1 MNKIRTYR
9 DSKEIPVRIIERI
22 ETTGD
27 FFYMIKGYDY
37 GDEPNA
43 DLEELKKQFEY
54 IFENFII
61 EINTKNIDIV
71 QYGKIA
77 SYTLQLDLL
86 IVVYQYISLKI
97 QEIKISSKINRDV
110 DLSLMDEMISSLKI
124 QKDNDLEKQL
134 EIIEARIN
142 KNKNA
147 IEDAKSKL
155 KLSEKDTKHEKQSIY
170 DILINVGI
178 ILDKQL
184 NPDIVTLYEL
194 GKLQELA
201 IKKIEA
207 EQKNISN
214 G

>member
-1 MNKIRTYR
+1 MDKIRIYR

-37 GDEPNA
+37 GDEPKA
-43 DLEELKKQFEY
+43 DVNQLKKQFED

-61 EINTKNIDIV
+61 EINSKHIDIV

-77 SYTLQLDLL
+77 SASLELDLL
-86 IVVYQYISLKI
+86 MIVYQFISLKI
-97 QEIKISSKINRDV
+97 REIKISFILNREV
-110 DLSLMDEMISSLKI
+110 DLSVLDDMLSNLKI
-124 QKDNDLEKQL
+124 QKHNNLEKQL

-147 IEDAKSKL
+147 IEDAKGKL
-155 KLSEKDTKHEKQSIY
+155 KLNEKDKKTEKQSIY

-178 ILDKQL
+178 VLDKQL
-184 NPDIVTLYEL
+184 NPDVVTLYEL

-201 IKKIEA
+201 IRKIEA
-207 EQKNISN
+207 EQKNIS
-214 G
+214 

>member
-22 ETTGD
+22 ETTRD

-43 DLEELKKQFEY
+43 DVNQLKKQFED
-54 IFENFII
+54 IFENFIV
-61 EINTKNIDIV
+61 EINSKHIDII

-77 SYTLQLDLL
+77 SASLELDLL
-86 IVVYQYISLKI
+86 MIVYQFILLKI
-97 QEIKISSKINRDV
+97 REIKISSTLNREV
-110 DLSLMDEMISSLKI
+110 DLSVLDDMLSNLKI
-124 QKDNDLEKQL
+124 QKHNDIEKQL
-134 EIIEARIN
+134 EILEARIN
-142 KNKNA
+142 KNKNI
-147 IEDAKSKL
+147 IEDAKGKL
-155 KLSEKDTKHEKQSIY
+155 KLNEKDTKAEKQSIY

-184 NPDIVTLYEL
+184 NPEVVTLYEL

-201 IKKIEA
+201 IRKIEA
-207 EQKNISN
+207 EQKNIS
-214 G
+214 

>member
-1 MNKIRTYR
+1 MDKIRIYR

-27 FFYMIKGYDY
+27 FFYMVKGYDY

-43 DLEELKKQFEY
+43 DLEQLKKQFED

-61 EINTKNIDIV
+61 EINSKHIDIV

-77 SYTLQLDLL
+77 SASLELDLL
-86 IVVYQYISLKI
+86 MIVYQFILLKI
-97 QEIKISSKINRDV
+97 REIKISSSLNREV
-110 DLSLMDEMISSLKI
+110 DLSVLDDMLSNLKI
-124 QKDNDLEKQL
+124 QKHNDLEKQL

-147 IEDAKSKL
+147 IEDAKGKL
-155 KLSEKDTKHEKQSIY
+155 KLNEKDTKAEKQSIY

-184 NPDIVTLYEL
+184 NPEVVTLYEL

-207 EQKNISN
+207 EQKNIP
-214 G
+214 

>member
-1 MNKIRTYR
+1 MDKIRIYR

-43 DLEELKKQFEY
+43 DVNQLKKQFED

-61 EINTKNIDIV
+61 EINSKHIDIV

-77 SYTLQLDLL
+77 SASLELDLL
-86 IVVYQYISLKI
+86 MIVYQFIVLKI
-97 QEIKISSKINRDV
+97 REIKISFSLNRDV
-110 DLSLMDEMISSLKI
+110 DLSVLDDMLSNLKI
-124 QKDNDLEKQL
+124 QKHNDLEKQL

-147 IEDAKSKL
+147 IEDAKGKL
-155 KLSEKDTKHEKQSIY
+155 KLNEKDTKAEKQSVY

-184 NPDIVTLYEL
+184 NPEVVTLYEL

-207 EQKNISN
+207 EQKNIS
-214 G
+214 

>member
-1 MNKIRTYR
+1 MDKIRIYR

-37 GDEPNA
+37 GDEPNV
-43 DLEELKKQFEY
+43 DVNQLKKQFED

-61 EINTKNIDIV
+61 EINSKHIDIV

-77 SYTLQLDLL
+77 SASLELDLL
-86 IVVYQYISLKI
+86 MIVYQFIVLKI
-97 QEIKISSKINRDV
+97 REIKISFSLNRDV
-110 DLSLMDEMISSLKI
+110 DLSVLDDMLSNLKI
-124 QKDNDLEKQL
+124 QKHNDLEKQL

-147 IEDAKSKL
+147 IEDAKGKL
-155 KLSEKDTKHEKQSIY
+155 KLNEKDTKAEKQSVY

-184 NPDIVTLYEL
+184 NPEVVTLYEL

-207 EQKNISN
+207 EQKNIS
-214 G
+214 

>member
-43 DLEELKKQFEY
+43 DVNQLKKQFED
-54 IFENFII
+54 IFENFIV
-61 EINTKNIDIV
+61 EINSKHIDIV

-77 SYTLQLDLL
+77 SASLELDLL
-86 IVVYQYISLKI
+86 MIVYQFILLKI
-97 QEIKISSKINRDV
+97 REIKISSNLNREV
-110 DLSLMDEMISSLKI
+110 DLSVLDDMLSNLKI
-124 QKDNDLEKQL
+124 QKHNDLEKQL
-134 EIIEARIN
+134 EILEARIN
-142 KNKNA
+142 KNKNI
-147 IEDAKSKL
+147 IEDAKGKL
-155 KLSEKDTKHEKQSIY
+155 KLNEKDTKVEKQSIY

-178 ILDKQL
+178 VLDKQL
-184 NPDIVTLYEL
+184 NPEVVTLYEL

-207 EQKNISN
+207 EQKNIS
-214 G
+214 

>member
-1 MNKIRTYR
+1 MDKIRIYR

-43 DLEELKKQFEY
+43 DVNLLKKQFED

-61 EINTKNIDIV
+61 EINSKHIDIV

-77 SYTLQLDLL
+77 SASLELDLL
-86 IVVYQYISLKI
+86 MVVYQFISLKI
-97 QEIKISSKINRDV
+97 QEIKISFSLNREV
-110 DLSLMDEMISSLKI
+110 DLSVLDGMLSNLKI
-124 QKDNDLEKQL
+124 QKHNDLEKQL
-134 EIIEARIN
+134 EILEARIN

-147 IEDAKSKL
+147 IEDAKGKL
-155 KLSEKDTKHEKQSIY
+155 KLNEKDKKTEKQSIY

-184 NPDIVTLYEL
+184 NPEVVTLYEL

-207 EQKNISN
+207 EQKNIS
-214 G
+214 

>member
-1 MNKIRTYR
+1 MEKIKIYR

-37 GDEPNA
+37 GDEPKA
-43 DLEELKKQFEY
+43 DLEQLKKQFED

-61 EINTKNIDIV
+61 EINSKNIDIV

-77 SYTLQLDLL
+77 SYTLQLDSL
-86 IVVYQYISLKI
+86 IVVYQYIYLKI
-97 QEIKISSKINRDV
+97 QEIKISSRINRYV
-110 DLSLMDEMISSLKI
+110 DLSLMDEMISYLKI

-155 KLSEKDTKHEKQSIY
+155 KLNEKDTKHEKQSIY

-178 ILDKQL
+178 ILNKQL

-194 GKLQELA
+194 GKLRDLA
-201 IKKIEA
+201 IKKIES
-207 EQKNISN
+207 EQKNVT
-214 G
+214 

>member
-1 MNKIRTYR
+1 MNKIRIYR

-43 DLEELKKQFEY
+43 DVNQLKKQFED

-61 EINTKNIDIV
+61 EINSKHIDIV

-77 SYTLQLDLL
+77 SASLELDLL
-86 IVVYQYISLKI
+86 MIVYQFIVLKI
-97 QEIKISSKINRDV
+97 REIKISFSLNREV
-110 DLSLMDEMISSLKI
+110 DLSVLDDMLSNLKI
-124 QKDNDLEKQL
+124 QKHNDLEKQL

-147 IEDAKSKL
+147 IEDAKGKL
-155 KLSEKDTKHEKQSIY
+155 KLNEKDTKAEKQSVY

-184 NPDIVTLYEL
+184 NPEVVTLYEL

-207 EQKNISN
+207 EQKNIS
-214 G
+214 

>member
-1 MNKIRTYR
+1 MDKIRIYR

-43 DLEELKKQFEY
+43 DVNQLKKQFED

-61 EINTKNIDIV
+61 EINSKHIDIV

-77 SYTLQLDLL
+77 SASLELELL
-86 IVVYQYISLKI
+86 MIVYQFISLKI
-97 QEIKISSKINRDV
+97 REIKISFSLNRDV
-110 DLSLMDEMISSLKI
+110 DLSVLDDMLSNLKI
-124 QKDNDLEKQL
+124 QKHNDLEKQL
-134 EIIEARIN
+134 EIVEARII
-142 KNKNA
+142 KNKNT
-147 IEDAKSKL
+147 IEDAKGKL
-155 KLSEKDTKHEKQSIY
+155 KLNEKDKKHEKQSIY

-184 NPDIVTLYEL
+184 NPEVVTLYEL

-207 EQKNISN
+207 EQKNIS
-214 G
+214 

>member
-1 MNKIRTYR
+1 MDKIRIYR

-43 DLEELKKQFEY
+43 DVNQLKKQFED

-61 EINTKNIDIV
+61 EINSKHIDIV

-77 SYTLQLDLL
+77 SASLELDLL
-86 IVVYQYISLKI
+86 MIVYQFIVLKI
-97 QEIKISSKINRDV
+97 REIKISFSLNREV
-110 DLSLMDEMISSLKI
+110 DLSVLDDMLSNLKI
-124 QKDNDLEKQL
+124 QKHNDLEKQL

-147 IEDAKSKL
+147 IEDAKGKL
-155 KLSEKDTKHEKQSIY
+155 KLNEKDKKAEKQSVY

-184 NPDIVTLYEL
+184 NPEVVTLYEL

-207 EQKNISN
+207 EQKNIS
-214 G
+214 

>member
-43 DLEELKKQFEY
+43 DVNQLKKQFED

-61 EINTKNIDIV
+61 EINSKHIDIV

-77 SYTLQLDLL
+77 SASLELDLL
-86 IVVYQYISLKI
+86 MIVYQFIVLKI
-97 QEIKISSKINRDV
+97 REIKISFSLNREV
-110 DLSLMDEMISSLKI
+110 DLSVLDDMLSNLKI
-124 QKDNDLEKQL
+124 QKHNDLEKQL

-147 IEDAKSKL
+147 IEDAKGKL
-155 KLSEKDTKHEKQSIY
+155 KLNEKDTKAEKQSVY

-184 NPDIVTLYEL
+184 NPEVVTLYEL

-207 EQKNISN
+207 EQKNIS
-214 G
+214 

>member
-37 GDEPNA
+37 GDEPNV
-43 DLEELKKQFEY
+43 DVNQLKKQFED

-61 EINTKNIDIV
+61 EINSKHIDIV

-77 SYTLQLDLL
+77 SASLELALL
-86 IVVYQYISLKI
+86 MIVYQFIVLKI
-97 QEIKISSKINRDV
+97 REIKISFSLNREV
-110 DLSLMDEMISSLKI
+110 DLSVLDDMLSNLKI
-124 QKDNDLEKQL
+124 QKHNDLEKQL

-147 IEDAKSKL
+147 IEDAKGKL
-155 KLSEKDTKHEKQSIY
+155 KLNEKDTKAEKQSVY

-184 NPDIVTLYEL
+184 NPEVVTLYEL

-207 EQKNISN
+207 EQKNIS
-214 G
+214 

>member
-1 MNKIRTYR
+1 MEKIRIYR

-37 GDEPNA
+37 GDEPKA
-43 DLEELKKQFEY
+43 DVNQLKKQFED

-61 EINTKNIDIV
+61 EINSKHIDIV

-77 SYTLQLDLL
+77 SASLELDLL
-86 IVVYQYISLKI
+86 MIVYQFISLKI
-97 QEIKISSKINRDV
+97 REIKISFSLNREV
-110 DLSLMDEMISSLKI
+110 DLSVLDGMLSNLKI
-124 QKDNDLEKQL
+124 QKHNDLEKQL

-155 KLSEKDTKHEKQSIY
+155 KLNEKDKKTEKQSIY

-184 NPDIVTLYEL
+184 NPDVVTLYEL

-201 IKKIEA
+201 IRKIEA
-207 EQKNISN
+207 EQKNIS
-214 G
+214 

>member
-1 MNKIRTYR
+1 MIKIRTYR

-43 DLEELKKQFEY
+43 DVSQLKKQFED
-54 IFENFII
+54 IFENFIV
-61 EINTKNIDIV
+61 EINSKHIDII

-77 SYTLQLDLL
+77 SASLELDLL
-86 IVVYQYISLKI
+86 MIVYQFILLKI
-97 QEIKISSKINRDV
+97 REIKISSTLNREV
-110 DLSLMDEMISSLKI
+110 DLSVLEDMLSNLKI
-124 QKDNDLEKQL
+124 QKHNDLEKQL
-134 EIIEARIN
+134 EILEARIN
-142 KNKNA
+142 KNKNI
-147 IEDAKSKL
+147 IEDAKGKL
-155 KLSEKDTKHEKQSIY
+155 KLNEKDTKAEKQSIY

-184 NPDIVTLYEL
+184 NPEVVTLYEL

-207 EQKNISN
+207 EQKNIS
-214 G
+214 

>member
-43 DLEELKKQFEY
+43 DVNQLKKQFED
-54 IFENFII
+54 IFENFIV
-61 EINTKNIDIV
+61 EINSKHIDIV

-77 SYTLQLDLL
+77 SASLELDLL
-86 IVVYQYISLKI
+86 MIVYQFIILKI
-97 QEIKISSKINRDV
+97 REIKLSSILNREV
-110 DLSLMDEMISSLKI
+110 DLSVLDDMLSNLKI
-124 QKDNDLEKQL
+124 QKHNDLEKQL
-134 EIIEARIN
+134 EILEARIN
-142 KNKNA
+142 KNKNI
-147 IEDAKSKL
+147 IEDAKGKL
-155 KLSEKDTKHEKQSIY
+155 KLNEKDTKAEKQSIY

-184 NPDIVTLYEL
+184 NPEVVTLYEL

-207 EQKNISN
+207 EQKNIS
-214 G
+214 

>member
-1 MNKIRTYR
+1 MDKIRIYR

-27 FFYMIKGYDY
+27 FFYMVKGYDY

-43 DLEELKKQFEY
+43 DLDQLKKQFED
-54 IFENFII
+54 IFENFIV
-61 EINTKNIDIV
+61 EINSKNIDIV

-77 SYTLQLDLL
+77 SASLELDLL
-86 IVVYQYISLKI
+86 MIVYQFISLKI
-97 QEIKISSKINRDV
+97 REIKISSTLNRDV
-110 DLSLMDEMISSLKI
+110 DLSVLEDMLSNLKI
-124 QKDNDLEKQL
+124 QKHNDLEKQL

-147 IEDAKSKL
+147 IEDAKGKL
-155 KLSEKDTKHEKQSIY
+155 KLNEKDTKAEKQSIY

-184 NPDIVTLYEL
+184 NPEVVTLYEL

-207 EQKNISN
+207 EQKNIS
-214 G
+214 

>member
-1 MNKIRTYR
+1 MNKIRIYR

-43 DLEELKKQFEY
+43 DVNQLKKQFED
-54 IFENFII
+54 IFENFIV
-61 EINTKNIDIV
+61 EINSKHIDIV

-77 SYTLQLDLL
+77 SASLELDLL
-86 IVVYQYISLKI
+86 MIVYQFILLKI
-97 QEIKISSKINRDV
+97 REIKLSSILNRVV
-110 DLSLMDEMISSLKI
+110 DLSVLEDMLSNLKI
-124 QKDNDLEKQL
+124 QKHNDLEKQL

-147 IEDAKSKL
+147 IEDAKGKL
-155 KLSEKDTKHEKQSIY
+155 KLNEKDTKAEKQSIY

-178 ILDKQL
+178 VLDKQL
-184 NPDIVTLYEL
+184 NPDVVTLYEL

-201 IKKIEA
+201 IRKIEA
-207 EQKNISN
+207 EQKNIS
-214 G
+214 

>member
-1 MNKIRTYR
+1 MDKIRIYR

-37 GDEPNA
+37 GDDPKA
-43 DLEELKKQFEY
+43 DVNQLKKQFED

-61 EINTKNIDIV
+61 EINSKHIDIV

-77 SYTLQLDLL
+77 SASLELELL
-86 IVVYQYISLKI
+86 MIVYQFISLKI
-97 QEIKISSKINRDV
+97 REIKISFSLNRDV
-110 DLSLMDEMISSLKI
+110 DLSVLDDMLSNLKI
-124 QKDNDLEKQL
+124 QKHNDLERQL
-134 EIIEARIN
+134 EIVEAKIN
-142 KNKNA
+142 KNKNI
-147 IEDAKSKL
+147 IEDAKGKL
-155 KLSEKDTKHEKQSIY
+155 KLNEKDTKHDKQSIY

-184 NPDIVTLYEL
+184 NPEVVTLYEL

-201 IKKIEA
+201 IRKIEA
-207 EQKNISN
+207 EQKNIS
-214 G
+214 

>member
-1 MNKIRTYR
+1 MEKIKIYR

-43 DLEELKKQFEY
+43 DLEQLKKQFED

-61 EINTKNIDIV
+61 EINLKHIDIV

-77 SYTLQLDLL
+77 SASLELDLL
-86 IVVYQYISLKI
+86 MIVYQFIVLKI
-97 QEIKISSKINRDV
+97 REIKISFSLNRKV
-110 DLSLMDEMISSLKI
+110 DLSVLDDMLSNLKI
-124 QKDNDLEKQL
+124 QKHNDLEKQL

-142 KNKNA
+142 KNKNV
-147 IEDAKSKL
+147 IEDAKGKL
-155 KLSEKDTKHEKQSIY
+155 KLNEKDTKAEKQSIY

-184 NPDIVTLYEL
+184 NPEVVTLYEL

-201 IKKIEA
+201 IRKIEA
-207 EQKNISN
+207 EQKNIS
-214 G
+214 

>member
-43 DLEELKKQFEY
+43 DVNQLKKQFED

-61 EINTKNIDIV
+61 EINSKHIDIV

-77 SYTLQLDLL
+77 SASLELELL
-86 IVVYQYISLKI
+86 MIVYQFISLKI
-97 QEIKISSKINRDV
+97 REIKISSGLGRDV
-110 DLSLMDEMISSLKI
+110 DLSVLDDMLSNLKI
-124 QKDNDLEKQL
+124 QKHNDLERQL
-134 EIIEARIN
+134 EIVEAKIN
-142 KNKNA
+142 KNKNI
-147 IEDAKSKL
+147 IEDAKGKL
-155 KLSEKDTKHEKQSIY
+155 KLNEKDTKHDKQSIY

-184 NPDIVTLYEL
+184 NPEVVTLYEL

-201 IKKIEA
+201 IRKIEA
-207 EQKNISN
+207 EQKNIS
-214 G
+214 

>member
-22 ETTGD
+22 ETTRD

-43 DLEELKKQFEY
+43 DVNQLKKQFED

-61 EINTKNIDIV
+61 EINSKHIDIV

-77 SYTLQLDLL
+77 SASLELDLL
-86 IVVYQYISLKI
+86 MIVYQFISLKI
-97 QEIKISSKINRDV
+97 REIKISSGLDRKV
-110 DLSLMDEMISSLKI
+110 DLSVLEDMLSNLKI
-124 QKDNDLEKQL
+124 QKHNDLEKQL
-134 EIIEARIN
+134 EIVQAKIN
-142 KNKNA
+142 KNKNI
-147 IEDAKSKL
+147 IEDAKGKL
-155 KLSEKDTKHEKQSIY
+155 KLNEKDTKHEKQSIY

-184 NPDIVTLYEL
+184 NPEVVTLYEL

-201 IKKIEA
+201 IRKIEA
-207 EQKNISN
+207 EQKNIS
-214 G
+214 

>member
-1 MNKIRTYR
+1 MEKIKIYR

-37 GDEPNA
+37 GDEPKA
-43 DLEELKKQFEY
+43 DLEQLKKQFED

-61 EINTKNIDIV
+61 EINSKNIDII

-77 SYTLQLDLL
+77 SYTLQLDSL

-97 QEIKISSKINRDV
+97 QEIKISSRINRYV

-155 KLSEKDTKHEKQSIY
+155 KLNEKDTKHEKQSIY

-207 EQKNISN
+207 EQKNIS
-214 G
+214 

>member
-1 MNKIRTYR
+1 MDKIRTYR

-43 DLEELKKQFEY
+43 DVNQLKKQFED

-61 EINTKNIDIV
+61 EINSKHIDIV

-77 SYTLQLDLL
+77 SVSLELDLL
-86 IVVYQYISLKI
+86 MIVYQFIVLKI
-97 QEIKISSKINRDV
+97 REIKISFSLNREV
-110 DLSLMDEMISSLKI
+110 DLSVLDDMLSNLKI
-124 QKDNDLEKQL
+124 QKHNDLEKQL

-147 IEDAKSKL
+147 IEDAKGKL
-155 KLSEKDTKHEKQSIY
+155 KLNEKDTKAEKQSVY

-184 NPDIVTLYEL
+184 NPEVVTLYEL

-207 EQKNISN
+207 EQKNIS
-214 G
+214 

>member
-1 MNKIRTYR
+1 MDKIRIYR

-37 GDEPNA
+37 GDEPKA
-43 DLEELKKQFEY
+43 DLEQLKKQFED

-61 EINTKNIDIV
+61 EINSKHIDIV

-77 SYTLQLDLL
+77 SASLELDLL
-86 IVVYQYISLKI
+86 MIVYQFILLKI
-97 QEIKISSKINRDV
+97 REIKISSILNRDV
-110 DLSLMDEMISSLKI
+110 DLSVLEDMLSNLKI
-124 QKDNDLEKQL
+124 QKHNDLEKQL
-134 EIIEARIN
+134 EILEARIN
-142 KNKNA
+142 KNKNI
-147 IEDAKSKL
+147 IEDAKGKL
-155 KLSEKDTKHEKQSIY
+155 KLNEKDTKAEKQSIY

-184 NPDIVTLYEL
+184 NPEVVTLYEL

-207 EQKNISN
+207 EQKNIS
-214 G
+214 

>member
-1 MNKIRTYR
+1 MDKIRIYR

-43 DLEELKKQFEY
+43 DVNQLKKQFED

-61 EINTKNIDIV
+61 EINSKHIDIV

-77 SYTLQLDLL
+77 SASLELDLL
-86 IVVYQYISLKI
+86 MIVYQFISLKI
-97 QEIKISSKINRDV
+97 REIKISFSLNREV
-110 DLSLMDEMISSLKI
+110 DLSVLDDMLSNLKI
-124 QKDNDLEKQL
+124 QKHNDLEKQL

-147 IEDAKSKL
+147 IEDAKGKL
-155 KLSEKDTKHEKQSIY
+155 KLNEKDTKAEKQSVY

-184 NPDIVTLYEL
+184 NPEVVTLYEL

-207 EQKNISN
+207 EQKNIS
-214 G
+214 

>member
-1 MNKIRTYR
+1 MDKIRIYR

-43 DLEELKKQFEY
+43 DVNQLKKQFED

-61 EINTKNIDIV
+61 EINSKHIDIV

-77 SYTLQLDLL
+77 SASLELDLL
-86 IVVYQYISLKI
+86 MIVYQFIVLKI
-97 QEIKISSKINRDV
+97 REIKISFSLNREV
-110 DLSLMDEMISSLKI
+110 DLSVLDDMLSNLKI
-124 QKDNDLEKQL
+124 QKHNDLEKQL

-147 IEDAKSKL
+147 IEDAKGKL
-155 KLSEKDTKHEKQSIY
+155 KLNEKDTKAEKQSVY

-184 NPDIVTLYEL
+184 NPEVVTLYEL

-207 EQKNISN
+207 EQKNIS
-214 G
+214 